1 MSVTTADYPTM
12 SIDRMVDQADTGDVL
27 LFHGHSNESRTIE
40 FVTGSAFSHVGMVF
54 VDPRSGKK
62 MVWQT
67 GPDPIELDPET
78 KRCHGGAQCGM
89 LKKTLADMNSPKYGD
104 TPHWRQLDGVDRDE
118 AFHMA
123 VVHAV
128 EKIEGKPFPSLWK
141 MLEHFAEGQLYISD
155 SGANYFCAELIAVT
169 YQILGLLPEKDPP
182 RNWYDPKAFSEEY
195 SNLPLQKGA
204 SLGQTY
210 KITFSA

>member
-1 MSVTTADYPTM
+1 MSTPPTDYPTM
-12 SIDRMVDQADTGDVL
+12 PLDTMYDQADTGDIL
-27 LFHGHSNESRTIE
+27 LFRGQSKDSRLIE

-54 VDPRSGKK
+54 VDPRSGIK
-62 MVWQT
+62 MVWQA
-67 GPDPIELDPET
+67 GPAPIEPDPEVK
-78 KRCHGGAQCGM
+78 KRHAGAQCGM
-89 LKKTLADMNSPKYGD
+89 LKKTQTDMNAPKYGD
-104 TPHWRQLDGVDRDE
+104 TPHWRQLGGVERGE

-128 EKIEGKPFPSLWK
+128 EKIERKPFPSLWQR
-141 MLEHFAEGQLYISD
+141 LEHFAEGQLYISD

-195 SNLPLQKGA
+195 AKLPLQEGA
-204 SLGQTY
+204 SLAQTY
-210 KITFSA
+210 RITFDS